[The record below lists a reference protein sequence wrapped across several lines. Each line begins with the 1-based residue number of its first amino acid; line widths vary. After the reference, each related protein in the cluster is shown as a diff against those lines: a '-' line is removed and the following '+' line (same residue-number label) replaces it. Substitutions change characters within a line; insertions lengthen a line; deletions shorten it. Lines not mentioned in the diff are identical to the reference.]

1 MSSPQPPIPTELDF
15 SPDFRAKLA
24 KAIHDHWRIIL
35 AEGIILV
42 LLGLAAIAVP
52 VVAGL
57 ATTIFL
63 GFMFL
68 MAGIVGLVSTFS
80 TRGLPGFWWSLLSAI
95 AALIAGAILLWKPVL
110 GLVSLTYVLT
120 AYFIVDGI
128 LTIILAI
135 RHRDELSGRWQWLLA
150 NGVIDLV
157 LAGLIIAGLPGSFAW
172 VLGLLVG
179 IDFVFGGSSLI
190 AMALSARE
198 PPEPIGTPVAAKPA

>member
-1 MSSPQPPIPTELDF
+1 MSTQPQPIPSELNLGAG
-15 SPDFRAKLA
+15 FRAKLT
-24 KAIHDHWRIIL
+24 KAIHDHWRLIL
-35 AEGIILV
+35 AEGVILI
-42 LLGLAAIAVP
+42 LLGIAAIAVP

-80 TRGLPGFWWSLLSAI
+80 GRGLPGFWWSLFSAI
-95 AALIAGAILLWKPVL
+95 VALIAGSILLYKPVL
-110 GLVSLTYVLT
+110 GMVSLTYVLI

-128 LTIILAI
+128 LTIILAL

-150 NGVIDLV
+150 NGVIDLI
-157 LAGLIIAGLPGSFAW
+157 LAAIIIGGLPGTLAW

-190 AMALSARE
+190 AMALWARDQE
-198 PPEPIGTPVAAKPA
+198 APAGTIAAKPA